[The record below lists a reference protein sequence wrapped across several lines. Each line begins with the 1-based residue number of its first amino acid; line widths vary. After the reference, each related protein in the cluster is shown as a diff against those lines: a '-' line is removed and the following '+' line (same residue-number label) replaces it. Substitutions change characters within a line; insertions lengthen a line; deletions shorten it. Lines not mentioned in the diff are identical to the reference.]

1 MTFSNSI
8 PNLAPFI
15 KEVFD
20 LMFILESDEM
30 PTLLPTETLTFTF
43 YTRFSNSIP
52 NWITIVKEIF
62 SINA

>member
-20 LMFILESDEM
+20 LMFILESDEK
-30 PTLLPTETLTFTF
+30 PTLLPTESLTLTF
-43 YTRFSNSIP
+43 Y
-52 NWITIVKEIF
+52 VLK
-62 SINA
+62 